1 MWGEKPQVHR
11 NAAPGT
17 RHKAPSSCLQEII
30 FRGPHPRHLPCR
42 CSSPQL
48 SRTAEESS
56 PWHWTFSQCWHSP
69 PLHSDPFGGEE
80 IIQSAMVRGIKSVPF
95 SEENSLCY
103 VTGSEQPHC
112 SKKAGLSICVPLMFS
127 LSSSDR
133 TVPALRALSF
143 SKPNKWQFEN

>member
-1 MWGEKPQVHR
+1 
-11 NAAPGT
+11 
-17 RHKAPSSCLQEII
+17 
-30 FRGPHPRHLPCR
+30 
-42 CSSPQL
+42 
-48 SRTAEESS
+48 
-56 PWHWTFSQCWHSP
+56 
-69 PLHSDPFGGEE
+69 
-80 IIQSAMVRGIKSVPF
+80 MVRGIKSVPF